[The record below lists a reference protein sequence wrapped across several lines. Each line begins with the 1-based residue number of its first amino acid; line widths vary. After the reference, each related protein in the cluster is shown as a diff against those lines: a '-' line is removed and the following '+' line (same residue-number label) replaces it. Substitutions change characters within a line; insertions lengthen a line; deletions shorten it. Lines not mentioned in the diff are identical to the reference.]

1 MDVMKLLRLAAVVT
15 GALLLAA
22 AAVGISLLMK
32 RLLASARHEG
42 HYFCVHTAQYY
53 IL

>member
-22 AAVGISLLMK
+22 AAVGVGLLVK
-32 RLLASARHEG
+32 RLLESARHKG
-42 HYFCVHTAQYY
+42 HYFCVHTAEYC